1 VELTQEQ
8 LLELYDP
15 YISLDDEHS
24 ACPFCPRSKARRAT
38 LDRMVYV
45 RGDGEEKSYREN
57 VELAK
62 DLGGFLFGD
71 LLFSAESKWTLS
83 ERFQTDRECSFPMG
97 ARGLAAVK
105 VFRSLVPR
113 SPRSWA
119 AAGCGRCR

>member
-83 ERFQTDRECSFPMG
+83 ERFQTDRECSFPTVPAVM
-97 ARGLAAVK
+97 AQERAAYKLAKTGLN
-105 VFRSLVPR
+105 RRPNLS
-113 SPRSWA
+113 
-119 AAGCGRCR
+119 

>member
-1 VELTQEQ
+1 MELTQEQ

-57 VELAK
+57 GELAK

-71 LLFSAESKWTLS
+71 LLFSAESKWALS
-83 ERFQTDRECSFPMG
+83 ERFQTDRECSFPMDTRARSEPEKTVG
-97 ARGLAAVK
+97 ARPYRSSRLPQAGL
-105 VFRSLVPR
+105 SL
-113 SPRSWA
+113 
-119 AAGCGRCR
+119 